1 MTTVPFQIR
10 SEDDGDQFFEP
21 LEKAVC
27 ELLLRVTSR
36 GQVEDSRFSIQEVE
50 TLNAEFRLVKQRF
63 QAGEIDRG
71 KATSLI
77 SGAVIRWTNQGE

>member
-10 SEDDGDQFFEP
+10 SEDDGDQLFEP
-21 LEKAVC
+21 FEKAVS

-36 GQVEDSRFSIQEVE
+36 DSRFSIQKVE
-50 TLNAEFRLVKQRF
+50 TLNAEFQLVKQKF

-71 KATSLI
+71 KAASLI